1 MALKMTVRDEGGVT
15 VLALD
20 GRMVL
25 GEATTA
31 FREKVR
37 SLLAEGKVKIVL
49 NLENVTEI
57 DSSGLGAFVASHR
70 SAASEGASMR
80 LCHLG
85 AKFKEVLQITKLLT
99 VFDVSDTEEEAVRA
113 ISR

>member
-1 MALKMTVRDEGGVT
+1 MALKMAVRDEGGVT

-25 GEATTA
+25 GEETTA
-31 FREKVR
+31 FREEVR
-37 SLLAEGKVKIVL
+37 SLLAQGKKKIVL
-49 NLENVTEI
+49 NVENVTEI

-70 SAASEGASMR
+70 SAASQGASMR

-85 AKFKEVLQITKLLT
+85 AKFKETLQITKLLT
-99 VFDVSDTEEEAVRA
+99 VFDVSDTEKEAVHA
-113 ISR
+113 LSR